1 MAFQRH
7 HTENCRETC
16 SALLDHLSAKH
27 KQVITV
33 ATESVNSFI
42 TEQNPCLKV
51 NWNLTV
57 RVGELTGFAFSIKI

>member
-1 MAFQRH
+1 MALYKP
-7 HTENCRETC
+7 HTEDCRETR

-51 NWNLTV
+51 N
-57 RVGELTGFAFSIKI
+57 

>member
-1 MAFQRH
+1 MDLCRH

-33 ATESVNSFI
+33 ETESVSSFI

-51 NWNLTV
+51 N
-57 RVGELTGFAFSIKI
+57 